1 MTFLLALLHIT
12 SSLGLASA
20 LELEKNAPG
29 QQLRKEMMMTSM
41 MIYKM
46 RVVALGKLENVH
58 RGEVVVK

>member
-20 LELEKNAPG
+20 LELEKNAPE